1 MARAIWTGVITF
13 GLVTVPVGL
22 YTATQDHAVHFHQ
35 LQRGTSDRVRT
46 KRVNER
52 TGDEVDFKD
61 IVKGYEVDDGQYV
74 VVEPD
79 ELDEIAP
86 GRSKT
91 IDISDFVDLDR
102 IEPVYFDRT
111 YYIAP
116 RGKEYTE
123 VYELLRAALA
133 EADKVGIA
141 TFVMRNKQYLTA
153 LRAEDSVL
161 VLQTL
166 HWTDEVR
173 DPEQELPELPSSR
186 AGRGKQMDMALQ
198 LVDALST
205 DWEPS
210 RYRDTYQE
218 KVRELVRAKAEGE
231 EITGSEEPP
240 QATNVIDLMQ
250 VLEGSLESARSTRAG
265 RSDRA
270 DGAGNG
276 ERDARDDRHG
286 RDGQEPARD
295 EGGKSGGRKAG
306 RAASGAKEKA
316 PAKTPARRQAPPR
329 TAGAATARARGRT
342 PGTKSELRELSKAE
356 LYERATEQ
364 NVPGRSK
371 MSRDELVDALARGG
385 TRRKKSAA

>member
-35 LQRGTSDRVRT
+35 LQRGTSDRVRN

-52 TGDEVDFKD
+52 TGDEVDSKD
-61 IVKGYEVDDGQYV
+61 IVKGYEIDDGQYV

-166 HWTDEVR
+166 HWADEVR
-173 DPEQELPELPSSR
+173 DPGEELPELPSSR

-205 DWEPS
+205 DWEPR

-218 KVRELVRAKAEGE
+218 KVRELVRAKADGQ
-231 EITGSEEPP
+231 EITGGEEPP
-240 QATNVIDLMQ
+240 QATDVVDLMK
-250 VLEGSLESARSTRAG
+250 VLEGSLASARSGRAG
-265 RSDRA
+265 RADRSDRA
-270 DGAGNG
+270 ERARSGESGGSGEGPSVREAGA
-276 ERDARDDRHG
+276 
-286 RDGQEPARD
+286 
-295 EGGKSGGRKAG
+295 KSGGRKAG
-306 RAASGAKEKA
+306 RASSGAKKKA
-316 PAKTPARRQAPPR
+316 SGQTPARRQAPPGK
-329 TAGAATARARGRT
+329 AGAASARARERT

-364 NVPGRSK
+364 NVAGRSK
-371 MSRDELVDALARGG
+371 MSRDQLVDALARGG

>member
-35 LQRGTSDRVRT
+35 LQRGTSDRVRN

-52 TGDEVDFKD
+52 TGDEVDSKD
-61 IVKGYEVDDGQYV
+61 VVKGYEIDDGQYV

-166 HWTDEVR
+166 HWADEVR
-173 DPEQELPELPSSR
+173 DPGQELPELPTSR

-231 EITGSEEPP
+231 EITGGEEPP
-240 QATNVIDLMQ
+240 QATNVIDLMK
-250 VLEGSLESARSTRAG
+250 VLEGSLESARSGRAG

-270 DGAGNG
+270 ERAGSG
-276 ERDARDDRHG
+276 KRDTRDDRG
-286 RDGQEPARD
+286 GQEPGRD
-295 EGGKSGGRKAG
+295 EGGKGGGRTAG
-306 RAASGAKEKA
+306 RASSGAKKKA
-316 PAKTPARRQAPPR
+316 PAKAPARRQAPPR
-329 TAGAATARARGRT
+329 TAGAASARARGRT
-342 PGTKSELRELSKAE
+342 PGTKSELRKLSKAE

-364 NVPGRSK
+364 NVAGRSK

-385 TRRKKSAA
+385 TRRKKTAA